1 MKYLGL
7 TEKLQILTDRLTN
20 SERSK
25 IENPMEMDNDG
36 YWLISWRLLIPRRQ
50 PVKLNYSISVTEIFW
65 SFDV

>member
-7 TEKLQILTDRLTN
+7 TEKLQILTDRLTD

-36 YWLISWRLLIPRRQ
+36 YWLISWRLLIPRSQ